1 MSEFYMEARPDTIAA
16 RARGAAIAC
25 GLALTLAVIMTWPLA
40 SGLGRLGRTTNMDGL
55 YGIWN
60 VGWVSRTIVTDPA
73 SLFDANIFYPHR
85 STLAYS
91 EANIL
96 AGVVG
101 IPAWVLAHNAYAAH
115 NSAVLFAFATTFL
128 GTWVLAR
135 RLSGR
140 ADVAVVA
147 AILFAFCPY
156 FYSHSAHVQLLM
168 AGGMPL
174 SMLALHRLVDSPS
187 MGRGAVLG
195 VTLATQALACAY
207 YGIFAGLMVGY
218 GVLFFAT
225 WRRLWTVRE
234 FWIAVVIGA
243 AVAGL
248 IVFPFLLPYLELQE
262 GGFVRSLDD
271 ARRYSATWQSYLAS
285 PAHLH
290 RPILALARELG
301 WRMGEVL
308 FPGVLAIVLG
318 VVGIVLCWRRDP
330 GTAASR
336 DDRETLALY
345 GSLGI
350 LAFWASFGPPAG
362 LYTALYRVVPLF
374 TFLRAPSRFGLL
386 VVLVLSIFAAIA
398 LARIRG
404 SAGSDQPPLKLRRSA
419 GALAKAEDPALH
431 EWPDQPPLKLRRSAG
446 ALAKA
451 EDSALHRRRHA
462 VATGIAI
469 LAIAELNVVPFP
481 WERALPVSTNYRVL
495 ASMPRAVVAEF
506 PFYGERVAFPLHA
519 QYMALSTT
527 HWMPLVNGY
536 SDYIPQDFRQ
546 AASVLDSFPSTDT
559 FKILERH
566 RVRYVGIHWD
576 MYGPRAE
583 EIRAKLKDFS
593 QYLRP
598 LAADDT
604 MSLYEIVSFP

>member
-1 MSEFYMEARPDTIAA
+1 MSAFYMEPRPDTIAA
-16 RARGAAIAC
+16 RARSAAIAC
-25 GLALTLAVIMTWPLA
+25 GLALALAVIMTWPLA

-85 STLAYS
+85 RTLAYS
-91 EANIL
+91 EANIV
-96 AGVVG
+96 AGVIG
-101 IPAWVLAHNAYAAH
+101 IPAWLLTHNAYAAH
-115 NSAVLFAFATTFL
+115 NSAVLFAFASTFL
-128 GTWVLAR
+128 GTWLLAR

-140 ADVAVVA
+140 TDTAAVSA
-147 AILFAFCPY
+147 TLFAFCPY

-168 AGGMPL
+168 AGGIPL

-187 MGRGAVLG
+187 PGRGAVLG
-195 VTLATQALACAY
+195 VALAAQALACAY
-207 YGIFAGLMVGY
+207 YGIFAGLLVGY
-218 GVLFFAT
+218 GVLFFALR
-225 WRRLWTVRE
+225 RRLWRVRE
-234 FWIAVVIGA
+234 FWIAIVVGA
-243 AVAGL
+243 FVSGV

-285 PAHLH
+285 PSHLH
-290 RPILALARELG
+290 RPILALARQLG
-301 WRMGEVL
+301 WRIGEVL
-308 FPGVLAIVLG
+308 FPGLLAIVLG
-318 VVGIVLCWRRDP
+318 LAGMTMCWKREPDV
-330 GTAASR
+330 ASSR
-336 DDRETLALY
+336 DDRETLWLY
-345 GSLGI
+345 GSLGV
-350 LAFWASFGPPAG
+350 LVLWASLGPPAG

-386 VVLVLSIFAAIA
+386 VVFVLSIFAAIA
-398 LARIRG
+398 LARII
-404 SAGSDQPPLKLRRSA
+404 SLAGATDATLRRRGRIVA
-419 GALAKAEDPALH
+419 A
-431 EWPDQPPLKLRRSAG
+431 
-446 ALAKA
+446 
-451 EDSALHRRRHA
+451 A
-462 VATGIAI
+462 VAIA
-469 LAIAELNVVPFP
+469 AIAELNVIPFP

-519 QYMALSTT
+519 QYMVLSTA

-546 AASVLDSFPSTDT
+546 AAFVLDSFPSTDT
-559 FKILERH
+559 FGILEKR

-583 EIRAKLKDFS
+583 EIRTKLKEFT

-598 LAADDT
+598 LAADEK
-604 MSLYEIVSFP
+604 MSLYEIVGFP

>member
-1 MSEFYMEARPDTIAA
+1 MEPRPDTIAA

-25 GLALTLAVIMTWPLA
+25 GLALLLVVLMTWPLA

-60 VGWVSRTIVTDPA
+60 VGWVSRTIVSDPA

-85 STLAYS
+85 HTLAYS
-91 EANIL
+91 EANIV
-96 AGVVG
+96 AGVIG
-101 IPAWVLAHNAYAAH
+101 IPAWLLTHNAYAAH
-115 NSAVLFAFATTFL
+115 NTALLFAFATTAL
-128 GTWVLAR
+128 GMWLLAR

-140 ADVAVVA
+140 ADSAAIA

-174 SMLALHRLVDSPS
+174 AMLALHRLVDAPS
-187 MGRGAVLG
+187 LPRGAALG
-195 VTLATQALACAY
+195 ATLAAQALACAY

-218 GVLFFAT
+218 GVLFFALR
-225 WRRLWTVRE
+225 RRLWRVQQ
-234 FWIAVVIGA
+234 FWIALAVGA
-243 AVAGL
+243 VVAGL
-248 IVFPFLLPYLELQE
+248 IVLPFLLPYLELQE

-290 RPILALARELG
+290 RPILMLARQLG
-301 WRMGEVL
+301 WRIGEVL

-318 VVGIVLCWRRDP
+318 TVGIAMRWKRDP
-330 GTAASR
+330 ATVTLR
-336 DDRETLALY
+336 DDRETLMLY
-345 GSLGI
+345 GSLGG
-350 LAFWASFGPPAG
+350 LALWASFGPPAG
-362 LYTALYRVVPLF
+362 LYTVLYRVVPLF

-386 VVLVLSIFAAIA
+386 VAFVLSLFAAVT
-398 LARIRG
+398 LARII
-404 SAGSDQPPLKLRRSA
+404 SVAGSVA
-419 GALAKAEDPALH
+419 GSKDPALDGH
-431 EWPDQPPLKLRRSAG
+431 
-446 ALAKA
+446 
-451 EDSALHRRRHA
+451 LHRRRL
-462 VATGIAI
+462 IAAAFAI
-469 LAIAELNVVPFP
+469 VAIAELNVIPFP

-506 PFYGERVAFPLHA
+506 PFYSERIAFRLHA
-519 QYMALSTT
+519 QYMVFSTT

-536 SDYIPQDFRQ
+536 SDYIPQDFRE
-546 AASVLDSFPSTDT
+546 AAFVLDSFPSTDT
-559 FKILERH
+559 FKILEKR

-583 EIRAKLKDFS
+583 EIRTKLTGFT

-598 LAADDT
+598 LASDDT
-604 MSLYEIVSFP
+604 MSLYEIVAFP

>member
-1 MSEFYMEARPDTIAA
+1 MSAFYMEPRPDTIAA

-25 GLALTLAVIMTWPLA
+25 GLALALAVIMTWPLA

-60 VGWVSRTIVTDPA
+60 VAWVSRTIVTDPA

-96 AGVVG
+96 AGVIG
-101 IPAWVLAHNAYAAH
+101 IPAWLLTHNAYAAH
-115 NSAVLFAFATTFL
+115 NSAVLFAFASTFL
-128 GTWVLAR
+128 GTWLLTR

-140 ADVAVVA
+140 SDTAVVPA
-147 AILFAFCPY
+147 MLFAFCPY

-168 AGGMPL
+168 AGGIPL

-187 MGRGAVLG
+187 PGRGAVLG
-195 VTLATQALACAY
+195 VALAAQALACAY

-218 GVLFFAT
+218 GVVFFALR
-225 WRRLWTVRE
+225 RRLWRGRE
-234 FWIAVVIGA
+234 FWIAIVLGVLVA
-243 AVAGL
+243 AA
-248 IVFPFLLPYLELQE
+248 IVFPFLLPYLELQV

-285 PAHLH
+285 PSHLH
-290 RPILALARELG
+290 RPILALARQLG
-301 WRMGEVL
+301 WRLGEVL
-308 FPGVLAIVLG
+308 FPGLLAIVLG
-318 VVGIVLCWRRDP
+318 PIGMAMCWKRQSDV
-330 GTAASR
+330 ASSR
-336 DDRETLALY
+336 DDRETLWLY
-345 GSLGI
+345 GSLGV
-350 LAFWASFGPPAG
+350 LVFWASLGPPAG
-362 LYTALYRVVPLF
+362 LYTVLYRVVPLF

-386 VVLVLSIFAAIA
+386 VVFVLSIFAAIA
-398 LARIRG
+398 LARII
-404 SAGSDQPPLKLRRSA
+404 SLAGATDATLRRRGRIVA
-419 GALAKAEDPALH
+419 AALA
-431 EWPDQPPLKLRRSAG
+431 
-446 ALAKA
+446 
-451 EDSALHRRRHA
+451 
-462 VATGIAI
+462 IA
-469 LAIAELNVVPFP
+469 AIAELNVIPFP

-495 ASMPRAVVAEF
+495 ASMPRAVVVEF

-536 SDYIPQDFRQ
+536 SDYIPQDFRE
-546 AASVLDSFPSTDT
+546 AAFVLDSFPSTDT
-559 FKILERH
+559 FAILEKR

-583 EIRAKLKDFS
+583 EIRTKLKAFS

-598 LAADDT
+598 LASDAT

>member
-25 GLALTLAVIMTWPLA
+25 GLALTLAVVMTWPLA

-60 VGWVSRTIVTDPA
+60 VGWVSRTIVSDPA

-85 STLAYS
+85 NTLAYS

-96 AGVVG
+96 AGIVG
-101 IPAWVLAHNAYAAH
+101 LPAWLLTHNAYAAH
-115 NSAVLFAFATTFL
+115 NSAVLFAFASTFL
-128 GTWVLAR
+128 GTWLLAR

-140 ADVAVVA
+140 TDVSIVA

-156 FYSHSAHVQLLM
+156 FYSHSAHVQLLL

-174 SMLALHRLVDSPS
+174 SMLALHRLVDAPS
-187 MGRGAVLG
+187 IGRGAVLG
-195 VTLATQALACAY
+195 VALAVQALGCAY

-218 GVLFFAT
+218 GVLFFAM
-225 WRRLWTVRE
+225 WRRLWTARQ

-248 IVFPFLLPYLELQE
+248 IVLPFLLPYLELQE

-285 PAHLH
+285 PSHLH
-290 RPILALARELG
+290 RPVLALARQLG

-308 FPGVLAIVLG
+308 FPGVLAIALG
-318 VVGIVLCWRRDP
+318 LAGIALCWRRD
-330 GTAASR
+330 AAAAQSR

-345 GSLGI
+345 GSLGL

-362 LYTALYRVVPLF
+362 LYTVLYRVVPLF

-386 VVLVLSIFAAIA
+386 VVLVLTIFAAIA
-398 LARIRG
+398 LARII
-404 SAGSDQPPLKLRRSA
+404 SAAALLRR
-419 GALAKAEDPALH
+419 
-431 EWPDQPPLKLRRSAG
+431 RSWIVIIA
-446 ALAKA
+446 AIV
-451 EDSALHRRRHA
+451 A
-462 VATGIAI
+462 V
-469 LAIAELNVVPFP
+469 AELNVVPFP

-495 ASMPRAVVAEF
+495 ASMPRAVVVEF

-546 AASVLDSFPSTDT
+546 AAFVLDSFPSTDT
-559 FKILERH
+559 FKILEKH

-583 EIRAKLKDFS
+583 GIRTKLKDFT

-598 LAADDT
+598 LAADDS
-604 MSLYEIVSFP
+604 MSLYEIVFFP

>member
-1 MSEFYMEARPDTIAA
+1 MSAFYMEPRPDTIAA

-25 GLALTLAVIMTWPLA
+25 GLALALAVIMTWPLA

-91 EANIL
+91 EANIV
-96 AGVVG
+96 AGVIG
-101 IPAWVLAHNAYAAH
+101 IPAWLLTHNAYAAH
-115 NSAVLFAFATTFL
+115 NSAVLFAFASTFL
-128 GTWVLAR
+128 GTWLLTR

-140 ADVAVVA
+140 SDAAVVPA
-147 AILFAFCPY
+147 MLFAFCPY

-168 AGGMPL
+168 AGGIPL

-187 MGRGAVLG
+187 PGRGVVLG
-195 VTLATQALACAY
+195 VALAAQALACAY

-218 GVLFFAT
+218 GVAFFALR
-225 WRRLWTVRE
+225 RRLWRVPS
-234 FWIAVVIGA
+234 FWIAIVVGA
-243 AVAGL
+243 LVAAA
-248 IVFPFLLPYLELQE
+248 IVFPFLLPYLELQV

-285 PAHLH
+285 PSHLH
-290 RPILALARELG
+290 RPLLALARQLG
-301 WRMGEVL
+301 WRLGEVL
-308 FPGVLAIVLG
+308 FPGLLAIVLG
-318 VVGIVLCWRRDP
+318 LVGMAMCWKRQPDV
-330 GTAASR
+330 ASSS
-336 DDRETLALY
+336 DDRETLWLY
-345 GSLGI
+345 GSLGV
-350 LAFWASFGPPAG
+350 LVFWASLGPPAG
-362 LYTALYRVVPLF
+362 LYTVLYRVVPLF

-386 VVLVLSIFAAIA
+386 VVFVLSIFAAIA
-398 LARIRG
+398 LARII
-404 SAGSDQPPLKLRRSA
+404 SLAGSTDDTLRRRGRIVA
-419 GALAKAEDPALH
+419 AALA
-431 EWPDQPPLKLRRSAG
+431 SA
-446 ALAKA
+446 
-451 EDSALHRRRHA
+451 
-462 VATGIAI
+462 
-469 LAIAELNVVPFP
+469 AIAELNVIPFP

-536 SDYIPQDFRQ
+536 SDYIPQDFRE
-546 AASVLDSFPSTDT
+546 AAFVLDSFPSTDT
-559 FKILERH
+559 FGILEKR

-583 EIRAKLKDFS
+583 EIRTKLKDFT

-598 LAADDT
+598 LAADEK
-604 MSLYEIVSFP
+604 MSLYEIVAFP